1 MAFPLRSP
9 FAPTRG
15 LYVFARIV
23 DKIRLAESGGL
34 PSGYNLGVIPGKRTF
49 DDRLCRFLGV
59 DFDDFRRR
67 VLEGGTDEEVLD
79 WCFEHGCRPDE
90 EKIEVWNGFM
100 SKRGWRDNGSD
111 VLAAQKRDSG
121 LADRDDVQT
130 FFDLIDADEG
140 RPLHPRP

>member
-1 MAFPLRSP
+1 M
-9 FAPTRG
+9 
-15 LYVFARIV
+15 
-23 DKIRLAESGGL
+23 
-34 PSGYNLGVIPGKRTF
+34 GVIPGKRTF

-59 DFDDFRRR
+59 DFDELRHR

-79 WCFEHGCRPDE
+79 WCHEHGCRPDE

-100 SKRGWRDNGSD
+100 SKRGWRDNGSE

-121 LADRDDVQT
+121 LADRDDIQT

-140 RPLHPRP
+140 RLPAKSAR